1 MAEEKSNEEVMIDY
15 LHKIDRHMA
24 ALLTTTQYLALGPEQ
39 ILRFVHQDR
48 AIAMHLPDAQTD
60 NIQKFIMGK
69 RSFWEERLLTRAK
82 PALDGCRRALDIG
95 ANIGNHTI
103 YFSRIAGI
111 EEVTCFEPQEHVF
124 GILQRNI
131 ELNDLKNVKAVRA
144 AVGEKQGAADIK
156 MHRNT
161 SFHGTV
167 YHETPDGEV
176 PVVCLDDFATDPID
190 FIKIDVEGM
199 QMSVL
204 KGAVEVLRRDR
215 PKLWI
220 ELRRNHGEFE
230 PANAFLEELD
240 LGYRAQQIS
249 ADDILFVARPAA

>member
-1 MAEEKSNEEVMIDY
+1 MS
-15 LHKIDRHMA
+15 
-24 ALLTTTQYLALGPEQ
+24 ALLNTMQFMALGPDHV
-39 ILRFVHQDR
+39 LRFVHQDR
-48 AIAMHLPDAQTD
+48 SIAMYLPDAQTD
-60 NIQKFIMGK
+60 NIQKFIMTK
-69 RSFWEERLLTRAK
+69 RGFWEERLLSKAK

-95 ANIGNHTI
+95 ANIGNHSI
-103 YFSRIAGI
+103 YFSKIAGI

-124 GILQRNI
+124 GILRRNI
-131 ELNDLKNVKAVRA
+131 ELNDLNNVKAVRA
-144 AVGEKQGAADIK
+144 AVGEKQGTADIK

-167 YHETPDGEV
+167 YHEVPDGDV
-176 PVVCLDDFATDPID
+176 PVVSIDEITPEPVD

-230 PANAFLEELD
+230 PANAFLEDLD
-240 LGYRAQQIS
+240 LGYRARPIS